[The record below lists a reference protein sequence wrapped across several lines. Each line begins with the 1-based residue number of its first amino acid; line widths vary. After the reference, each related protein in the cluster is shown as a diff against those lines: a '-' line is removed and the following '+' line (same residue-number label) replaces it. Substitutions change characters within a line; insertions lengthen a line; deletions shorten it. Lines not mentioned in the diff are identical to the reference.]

1 MQNESWKQCLSLIFL
16 LFSCLPRSLPVLV
29 KSSREECFV
38 PSLKIQVMKENPKIH
53 PFITVISQLWHLS

>member
-1 MQNESWKQCLSLIFL
+1 MEAMFESNLVPVFL
-16 LFSCLPRSLPVLV
+16 KPEVVPCLV

-53 PFITVISQLWHLS
+53 PFITVIWQLWHLS